1 MEAHKGDAGIVREDV
16 CGVDEIDR
24 RAEKSHCEKITARRK
39 LDLPIF
45 REAKWQGIEI
55 NTAGVKGKNSADLEA
70 DLASEKG
77 FVKRFDDLEDHEK
90 RPKRQKQFSLR
101 AFRLFRHAESGMDDN
116 CQKTG
121 GEYEMKRRKEPPGQ
135 VEPAE
140 KVFMSKEI
148 FNPKQRGSGIGLSLC
163 KQIMTLHGGSISVP
177 LRWIQSRK
185 GHTRSC

>member
-1 MEAHKGDAGIVREDV
+1 MVGKGVEAHKGDAGIVREDV

-45 REAKWQGIEI
+45 REAKGQGIEV
-55 NTAGVKGKNSADLEA
+55 NTAGVKRQNSADLEA

-90 RPKRQKQFSLR
+90 RPKRQKQLSLSVLR
-101 AFRLFRHAESGMDDN
+101 FLCHAESGMDDN

-121 GEYEMKRRKEPPGQ
+121 GEYEMKRRKKPPGQ
-135 VEPAE
+135 VKPAE
-140 KVFMSKEI
+140 KVFVSEEI
-148 FNPKQRGSGIGLSLC
+148 FNQFHHFLNLEE
-163 KQIMTLHGGSISVP
+163 
-177 LRWIQSRK
+177 
-185 GHTRSC
+185 